1 MSPDTLKDIRKRCN
15 LTQPMA
21 AEIIGVTLR
30 TYQRYEWGERAIP
43 IKRAKMLEVASTL
56 PF

>member
-1 MSPDTLKDIRKRCN
+1 MSPDQLKAIRKRCN
-15 LTQPMA
+15 MTQPMA

-43 IKRAKMLEVASTL
+43 SKRAKMLEVA
-56 PF
+56 PHPE